1 MFTSYDLSRA
11 LCANLGG
18 EISTDREYEMT
29 LGNPQTCQENKNKFW
44 TAIKLKNYLP
54 EKDYTWVIDQNG
66 SKASDITDLVAG
78 KWKQGQPNGEGAQMC
93 VYRTKDNFLV
103 DTECD
108 RELCFICNVPVAQ
121 KYYLRGHNDVL
132 AGRIDNKYF
141 LILEKDWNELKIT
154 FKGEESGKI
163 TWYPVEKKTDL
174 ISNPTD
180 ANQTITYNQ
189 NPFGLLRNL
198 HTRWIFTNVS
208 ATFYQSF

>member
-1 MFTSYDLSRA
+1 
-11 LCANLGG
+11 
-18 EISTDREYEMT
+18 MT
-29 LGNPQTCQENKNKFW
+29 VGDPKTCQENKNKFW
-44 TAIKLKNYLP
+44 TAIKLKNYFP
-54 EKDYTWVIDQNG
+54 EKDYTWIIDQKR

-93 VYRTKDNFLV
+93 VYSTKDNYLV

-141 LILEKDWNELKIT
+141 LTLEMDWNELKIT
-154 FKGEESGKI
+154 FKGEESSKI
-163 TWYPVEKKTDL
+163 IWYPVEKKTDL
-174 ISNPTD
+174 ISNQKD

-208 ATFYQSF
+208 AIFYQSLLI